1 MFIRKHF
8 FSWLHLEINQLV
20 VLLRLA
26 ALSAFII
33 MCHLFYTMIVK
44 ARSLRRRPTEIL
56 YAGES
61 TQNIGEQTVGETTGY
76 RGIGDC

>member
-1 MFIRKHF
+1 
-8 FSWLHLEINQLV
+8 
-20 VLLRLA
+20 
-26 ALSAFII
+26 
-33 MCHLFYTMIVK
+33 MIVK

-76 RGIGDC
+76 RGIGDCWTQSPKEIPTEICCWSITYEGAMHLYKLSEDMKTSG